1 MASGLSVYRLDRE
14 NETDLINN
22 GYTSRKKGEGKDNKR
37 GTSGVKGNNFFA
49 ETSLKLFSEEKK
61 Q

>member
-1 MASGLSVYRLDRE
+1 MVYKKSNHKKVHLFKIHLVE
-14 NETDLINN
+14 
-22 GYTSRKKGEGKDNKR
+22 KKGEGKDNKR

-61 Q
+61 QWERKK